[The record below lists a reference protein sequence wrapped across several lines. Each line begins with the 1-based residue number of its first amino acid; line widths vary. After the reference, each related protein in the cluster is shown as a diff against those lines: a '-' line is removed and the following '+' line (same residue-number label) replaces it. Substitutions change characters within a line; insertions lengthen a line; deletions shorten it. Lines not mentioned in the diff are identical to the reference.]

1 MDEMN
6 SGKVLYALIK
16 VKDPNTELLKNVW
29 INWVRR
35 ARAGVCVCVCVRV
48 CACVC
53 ACVCVYVCARACVCV
68 YASVCTCVCV
78 CCGMFVCVLTT
89 CLPIPN
95 SLLVQTGEGV
105 PSSVKGTCVNHV
117 ADITRFFRVSG
128 LFPTC

>member
-35 ARAGVCVCVCVRV
+35 GVTASVCVCVCLPVV
-48 CACVC
+48 CVC
-53 ACVCVYVCARACVCV
+53 AEHL
-68 YASVCTCVCV
+68 SVCSH
-78 CCGMFVCVLTT
+78 
-89 CLPIPN
+89 
-95 SLLVQTGEGV
+95 SLLVQSGEGV

-117 ADITRFFRVSG
+117 ADVTRFFRVSG
-128 LFPTC
+128 KACPLTNK